1 MPKRSSTVRG
11 REFGDGLR
19 AAIADAGFSGRAA
32 AERVGWQEAKLSDL
46 VNGKGGATETELALL
61 LGVCRTRAAE
71 SRHLL
76 DLFPDTNIKGW
87 WQQHG
92 TRPPI
97 RNRTFVEH
105 MALANKLVS
114 WNTHMVPDALQTAAY
129 MREVLRASSS
139 VPDDEMEARVAARL
153 EMQKQLRQGLN
164 CTFLLHESALHLRV
178 GSVDMQGEQA
188 RHLLRMA
195 TRANITI
202 RIVPAD
208 SGAHAGLS
216 GPFTQLSFAKYN
228 PLVWVEGENFS
239 LIIEER
245 AAVKGYETI
254 VDALGHTSLDEDQST
269 ARITDLLRTIEEAS

>member
-1 MPKRSSTVRG
+1 MPKRYSTVRG

-32 AERVGWQEAKLSDL
+32 AERVGWQEAKVSDL

-61 LGVCRTRAAE
+61 LGVCRTGAAE

-92 TRPPI
+92 TRAPI

-105 MALANKLVS
+105 MAVANKLVS
-114 WNTHMVPDALQTAAY
+114 WHTHMVPDALQTVAY

-153 EMQKQLRQGLN
+153 EMQKQLRHGLK
-164 CTFLLHESALHLRV
+164 CAFLLHESALRLRV
-178 GSVDMQGEQA
+178 GSVDTQAEQA

-202 RIVPAD
+202 RVLPAD

-216 GPFTQLSFAKYN
+216 GPFTQLSFATYE

-239 LIIEER
+239 LIIEEK
-245 AAVKGYETI
+245 AAVQGYETI
-254 VDALGHTSLDEDQST
+254 VSSLVRTSLDADQSK
-269 ARITDLLRTIEEAS
+269 AAITDLLRTTEAAG